1 MRLASVNVLGEVGV
15 LIISIFFTRVSETM
29 HQSEC

>member
-15 LIISIFFTRVSETM
+15 LISIFFTRVSETM